1 MLLSRVYLRSDTEI
15 AGPCLAVLTDIVV
28 ELQKRKEPLQQLLQS
43 RYGFYGRPFEA
54 DLFTLE
60 PVVAAANK
68 ATRGNNIATS
78 FSALNQL
85 VNAANEKEKTY
96 GHLDVLSLKRSCD
109 LLDVEPLPFSL
120 ASASDGARLERAD
133 TGNFD
138 QTKHNQI
145 MAVIGFFFLTFS
157 NGIHCR
163 KLSVH
168 GGGSERFRRGF
179 ETRFSSRGS
188 PFVFQVELRRNK
200 LRSIVLQKTEDT
212 AKECHKTL
220 LKMIASVEIEMNVH
234 PQGNSSSHKWQ
245 HLLCSGSTLYLV
257 MERLHS
263 GVRKFVVLDFGSS
276 VILTDVFIPSCVDW
290 MAITID
296 VWNRT
301 ERTNNG
307 HYTMRSFTS
316 SLCR

>member
-145 MAVIGFFFLTFS
+145 MAVIGFFFF
-157 NGIHCR
+157 
-163 KLSVH
+163 
-168 GGGSERFRRGF
+168 FF
-179 ETRFSSRGS
+179 
-188 PFVFQVELRRNK
+188 
-200 LRSIVLQKTEDT
+200 
-212 AKECHKTL
+212 
-220 LKMIASVEIEMNVH
+220 
-234 PQGNSSSHKWQ
+234 
-245 HLLCSGSTLYLV
+245 
-257 MERLHS
+257 
-263 GVRKFVVLDFGSS
+263 
-276 VILTDVFIPSCVDW
+276 
-290 MAITID
+290 
-296 VWNRT
+296 
-301 ERTNNG
+301 
-307 HYTMRSFTS
+307 
-316 SLCR
+316 